1 MSSAVFTASARPAL
15 AAQPVRPA
23 LAKSDE
29 IAIPFWLIA
38 LFIATIFIPRGVD
51 LRIGTAEVSPQRL
64 VSMVLLP
71 WMLIATRAKLTWIDL
86 LVPAGLTSSI
96 ISMQQSGT
104 PTVQLIE
111 TTGRSILDAWTLYVL
126 GRTLPM
132 FPETLRK
139 AMTWLVWVMVALL
152 PTVILEGLT
161 GLNPHVL
168 FWKSFFP
175 SVSHPVK
182 TEVRYGVIR
191 AFAWS
196 GHPIMVGFTYL
207 AVLSVALHAAFE
219 RNRLVGAFP
228 WVKAALLL
236 VGSVFSMS
244 SGAIVT
250 VALLLA
256 LYAYDYGLMMLRV
269 PAMTRWLAVWIG
281 GPTLWI
287 VLDMASGR
295 PLLRIL
301 MMNLHLSSS
310 LAWHYRWK
318 LLERVWDSMP
328 GYWWFGHG
336 TAPPPSFSGYARSID
351 NQYMAILLTGGMVA
365 MVIFIARVVLPL
377 FFGGRAVW
385 LGKDTDEAKLGRA
398 FGLVVL
404 AYALGAISVAVFSTA
419 GSMLTLFVGLTIGQA
434 QAIRLGFAGGRAGA
448 PAAEPAPGSAEPS
461 GRRRGTF
468 IGRRALADAGREGGS

>member
-1 MSSAVFTASARPAL
+1 MSTAVLTAARSAP
-15 AAQPVRPA
+15 AAQPARPA
-23 LAKSDE
+23 LAKSGE
-29 IAIPFWLIA
+29 ISIPFWLIA
-38 LFIATIFIPRGVD
+38 LLILTIFLPRGVD

-71 WMLIATRAKLTWIDL
+71 WMLIATRAKLNWIDL
-86 LVPAGLTSSI
+86 IVPLGLTSSI
-96 ISMQQSGT
+96 VSMQQSGT
-104 PTVQLIE
+104 PTVQIIE
-111 TTGRSILDAWTLYVL
+111 TSGRTVLDSWTLYVL

-139 AMTWLVWVMVALL
+139 AMTWLVWVMIVLL

-161 GLNPHVL
+161 GFNPHVAL
-168 FWKSFFP
+168 WKSIFP
-175 SVSHPVK
+175 AVSAPAK

-228 WVKAALLL
+228 WVKAALLM

-256 LYAYDYGLMMLRV
+256 FYVYDYGLMMLRV
-269 PAMTRWLAVWIG
+269 PAMTRWLAVWVG

-287 VLDMASGR
+287 IADMASGR

-301 MMNLHLSSS
+301 MMNLHMSSS

-318 LLERVWDSMP
+318 LLERVWNAMP

-336 TAPPPSFSGYARSID
+336 TATPPSFSGYARSVD
-351 NQYMAILLTGGMVA
+351 NQYMAVLLTGGMVA
-365 MVIFIARVVLPL
+365 MVIFIARMVLPL

-385 LGKDTDEAKLGRA
+385 LGKDSAEAKLGRA

-404 AYALGAISVAVFSTA
+404 AYALGAISVAIFSTA
-419 GSMLTLFVGLTIGQA
+419 GSMLGFFVGLTIGQA
-434 QAIRLGFAGGRAGA
+434 QAIRLGFAGGQATDDA
-448 PAAEPAPGSAEPS
+448 VEPAPESPEI
-461 GRRRGTF
+461 GRRPRGTF
-468 IGRRALADAGREGGS
+468 IGRRALADAGRGGGP